1 MAGTLEPTK
10 PLGTLESMKQWPQIT
25 RDYIDDLKLEM
36 RRVTWP
42 TRAQV
47 QATTLVVIL
56 TVFAFAAYFKL
67 VDGIIER
74 IIALITSLA
83 K

>member
-1 MAGTLEPTK
+1 MAGALEPTK
-10 PLGTLESMKQWPQIT
+10 TGTLEGMKQWPQIT
-25 RDYIDDLKLEM
+25 RDYFADLQLEM
-36 RRVTWP
+36 KRVTWP

-47 QATTLVVIL
+47 QATTIIVIL
-56 TVFAFAAYFKL
+56 TVFAFAAYFKV

-74 IIALITSLA
+74 LIALVTSLA

>member
-1 MAGTLEPTK
+1 MAGTLEPIK
-10 PLGTLESMKQWPQIT
+10 PCTLESMKQWPQIT

>member
-1 MAGTLEPTK
+1 MAGTLEPIK
-10 PLGTLESMKQWPQIT
+10 PGTLESMKQWPQIT

>member
-10 PLGTLESMKQWPQIT
+10 PVSTLESMKQWPQII

>member
-10 PLGTLESMKQWPQIT
+10 PVSTLESMKQWPQIT

>member
-10 PLGTLESMKQWPQIT
+10 PGTLESMKQWPQIT

-42 TRAQV
+42 TRQQV
-47 QATTLVVIL
+47 QATTAVVIL
-56 TVFAFAAYFKL
+56 TVFAFSAYFKV
-67 VDGIIER
+67 VDEV
-74 IIALITSLA
+74 IARTVTKLQSTLS